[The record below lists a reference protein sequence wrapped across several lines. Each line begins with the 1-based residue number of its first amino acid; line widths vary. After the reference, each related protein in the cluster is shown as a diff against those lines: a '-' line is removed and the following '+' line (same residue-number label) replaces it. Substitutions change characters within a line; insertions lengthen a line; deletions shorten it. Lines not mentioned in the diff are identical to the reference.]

1 MCIFHP
7 YVTHDRIVW
16 LLTFGLSAA
25 LTALLTF
32 STACLYLG
40 SPTEMLVIFT
50 LFLPLL
56 LWFRTF
62 QMLHLKQNS
71 QEQVGCCQNQ
81 LKSYLRLGS
90 RLNSKFSCY

>member
-1 MCIFHP
+1 MCIFHR

-40 SPTEMLVIFT
+40 SPAEMLVFFT

-81 LKSYLRLGS
+81 LKSYP
-90 RLNSKFSCY
+90 KFGFKI